1 MEDKE
6 VCGGITTKIIIAMV
20 ICGAGVISIVV
31 VLGLAML
38 KAIVL
43 PGDSALLL
51 IMLMVTLFA
60 CVPSIS
66 MYGTYEY
73 AECLNKELARKIN
86 EWLQAIENIDSYKEQ
101 NRGGE

>member
-1 MEDKE
+1 
-6 VCGGITTKIIIAMV
+6 MV
-20 ICGAGVISIVV
+20 ICGAGAISIVV

-38 KAIVL
+38 KVIVL

-51 IMLMVTLFA
+51 VMLMITLFA

-66 MYGTYEY
+66 MYGTYKY
-73 AECLNKELARKIN
+73 AECLNSDLARIIN
-86 EWLQAIENIDSYKEQ
+86 EWLQAIETIDTYEKQ

>member
-1 MEDKE
+1 MRDKE

-20 ICGAGVISIVV
+20 ICSAGVISIVV

-43 PGDSALLL
+43 SGDSALLL

-86 EWLQAIENIDSYKEQ
+86 EWLQAIENIDSHKGDE
-101 NRGGE
+101 